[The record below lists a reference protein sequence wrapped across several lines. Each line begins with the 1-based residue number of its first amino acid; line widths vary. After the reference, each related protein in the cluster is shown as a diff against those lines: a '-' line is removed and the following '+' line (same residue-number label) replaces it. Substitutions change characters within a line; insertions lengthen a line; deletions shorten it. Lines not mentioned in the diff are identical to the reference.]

1 MPENILPGALVF
13 DKDLEIY
20 GVVMRV
26 HPGQVQVFL
35 DSNTTKIFSDL
46 SRIERVEFGQR
57 VQQHH
62 PKRSGFKLAQVSVDP
77 PVWKVAFGMDEAPMD
92 VPEANLRPDDS
103 LDPYERVVDGKDPGE
118 GEQTLLTTFSHYLL
132 NEHKNN
138 DLVAL
143 DTARV
148 DVKPHQVSVIHRV
161 VSNYPHR
168 YLLCDEVG
176 LGKTIE
182 AGMIMKELRAR
193 GLADRVLIIVP
204 SNLKRQW
211 QFELKSKF
219 NEIFSILDSSTL
231 RVAANDGTGEN
242 PFARFKSVIVS
253 EAWISDPKNA
263 TEVEKVAWDL
273 VIVDEAH
280 HARRHK
286 DRTSTRL
293 YELVY
298 RLTDSAKF
306 PDRAVLFLTA
316 TPMQLHSYEL
326 FSLIEMIDPTLFP
339 SYEDFSSH
347 SSKIKK
353 LKQLANRI
361 DAATDL
367 NELDED
373 SIEELAKW
381 LNFSDSEVRS
391 FLTSESKAVILER
404 LGKEHRL
411 TEILI
416 RNRKAK
422 VLGFME
428 RRAFRWDVEL
438 TVEEEEIIN
447 QIEDYV
453 ESGYRAADASG
464 AQAIGFLMTT
474 FQKMTASS
482 LSTIKESLIRRRNRL
497 SSSDPVEEDL
507 EEDNRAL
514 LEDLEIE
521 FEESGISTSDL
532 TFDKSVEIG
541 KLNKLINSLEQIKID
556 SKAQVL
562 ISKMKSL
569 AEDEVPKVLIFT
581 EYRATQA
588 YLADLLEKEGWGV
601 NLFHGSQS
609 AMQRDD
615 SVEAFRSNT
624 GPQVLISTEAG
635 AEGRNFQFC
644 HLLVNYDLPWNPM
657 TVEQRIGRID
667 RMGQQNIV
675 MVFNFCVKNSIEER
689 VLEVLDRRINLF
701 ENTIGGLDPILG
713 EVAGELREI
722 MKKARDDR
730 PAALEEL
737 GAKLELG
744 VEEAREANENLQDL
758 IMDTKSYSREIA
770 ERIQGEKSQID
781 PVVQEEYMKRL
792 LVSQRTRVRRNE
804 REREYEVN
812 FFAPFTDKYPDIFR
826 HADELKRRVVF
837 RNDERQDS
845 DFVQYMAF
853 GHPVIDA
860 AVSEVTAPLWPG
872 SVGARLIQASDG
884 QSEVSGWFFLYSIEI
899 PDIRKRTKLVP
910 VFISNEGKSDDQF
923 ANSLVLRIAERLPE
937 ERGVIDEDARQL
949 IKKLKPI
956 ADEEINDEVKNISAQ
971 IKANSQERIDKELE
985 KLEKYYSNRIDIC
998 QMRIESTEN
1007 TIAGFRSSSDLGEQK
1022 ILPVWQ
1028 ARLKKEQELQFSY
1041 RAELTR
1047 RKADLELLR
1056 NPSCTQRL
1064 VQAVFVKVCAV

>member
-1 MPENILPGALVF
+1 MTDEILLGALIF
-13 DKDLEIY
+13 DKELEVF
-20 GVVMRV
+20 GVVMRIRPNQIEV
-26 HPGQVQVFL
+26 LLDTNQVKL
-35 DSNTTKIFSDL
+35 FSDL
-46 SRIERVEFGQR
+46 TKIERVKFGQR
-57 VQQHH
+57 VQMHN
-62 PKRSGFKLAQVSVDP
+62 PKRSGYKLSQVSFVP

-103 LDPYERVVDGKDPGE
+103 LDPYERVLAGKDPGTM
-118 GEQTLLTTFSHYLL
+118 EQTLMTTFSHFLL
-132 NEHKNN
+132 NEHRNN

-148 DVKPHQVSVIHRV
+148 DIKPHQVSVIHRV

-193 GLADRVLIIVP
+193 GQADRVLIIVP

-231 RVAANDGTGEN
+231 RVAVNDGTGEN

-263 TEVEKVAWDL
+263 REVEKIAWDL

-286 DRTSTRL
+286 DRTTTRL
-293 YELVY
+293 YELVSK
-298 RLTDSAKF
+298 LTDSAKF

-316 TPMQLHSYEL
+316 TPMQLNSYEL
-326 FSLIEMIDPTLFP
+326 YSLIEMIDPTLFP
-339 SYEDFSSH
+339 SYDDFSAH
-347 SSKIKK
+347 SSKIVC
-353 LKQLANRI
+353 LKELASRI
-361 DAATDL
+361 DSVPHLVDL
-367 NELDED
+367 DDE
-373 SIEELAKW
+373 SIQELADW
-381 LNFSDSEVRS
+381 LKFSDSEVRE
-391 FLTSESKAVILER
+391 FLRSGSRGEILEK

-411 TEILI
+411 TEVLI

-438 TVEEEEIIN
+438 TTEEEAIID

-482 LSTIKESLIRRRNRL
+482 LSTIRESLIRRRNRL
-497 SSSDPVEEDL
+497 ASSDSIADDS

-521 FEESGISTSDL
+521 FDESGISEDELGFNKTDEL
-532 TFDKSVEIG
+532 L
-541 KLNKLINSLEQIKID
+541 KLNKLISSLEQIKID

-581 EYRATQA
+581 EYRATQS
-588 YLADLLEKEGWGV
+588 YLAELLAKEGWGV

-609 AMQRDD
+609 ALQRDN
-615 SVEAFRSNT
+615 SVETFRT
-624 GPQVLISTEAG
+624 GVGPQVLISTEAG

-701 ENTIGGLDPILG
+701 KNTIGGLDPILG

-730 PAALEEL
+730 PAAMEKL
-737 GAKLELG
+737 GAKLEQG
-744 VEEAREANENLQDL
+744 VEEARRANEHLQDL

-781 PVVQEEYMKRL
+781 PVVQEDYMKRL
-792 LVSQRTRVRRNE
+792 LASQRTYIRRNE
-804 REREYEVN
+804 KECEYEVR
-812 FFAPFTDKYPDIFR
+812 FYAPFTDRHPELFK
-826 HADELKRRVVF
+826 HADELSRRVVF

-860 AVSEVTAPLWPG
+860 AVSAVTAPLWPG
-872 SVGARLIQASDG
+872 SIGARLIQAG
-884 QSEVSGWFFLYSIEI
+884 EELPETIGWFFLYLIEI

-910 VFISNEGKSDDQF
+910 IFISKEGISKEEI
-923 ANSLVLRIAERLPE
+923 ATVLVSRIAKQFSE
-937 ERGVIDEDARQL
+937 ELGVLNDDSRQL
-949 IKKLKPI
+949 ITELKLI
-956 ADEEINDEVKNISAQ
+956 ADQQINEVVDNISSQ
-971 IKANSQERIDKELE
+971 IKGSSQERIDNEVL
-985 KLEKYYSNRIDIC
+985 KLENYYSNRIGIC
-998 QMRIESTEN
+998 QKRIDSTEI
-1007 TIAGFRSSSDLGEQK
+1007 TLAGFKSSTDSGTQK
-1022 ILPVWQ
+1022 ILPVWE
-1028 ARLKKEQELQFSY
+1028 ARLKKEHELRLSY
-1041 RAELTR
+1041 TAELER

-1064 VQAVFVKVCAV
+1064 VQAVFVNVSAQ

>member
-1 MPENILPGALVF
+1 MMNGILLGALVF

-20 GVVMRV
+20 GIVMRIQANQV
-26 HPGQVQVFL
+26 HILL
-35 DSNTTKIFSDL
+35 DTNQPKIISDL
-46 SRIERVEFGQR
+46 SKIERVEFGQR
-57 VQQHH
+57 VQMMN
-62 PKRSGFKLAQVSVDP
+62 PKRSGFKLGQVSVEP
-77 PVWKVAFGMDEAPMD
+77 PVWKVAFGMEEAPMD

-103 LDPYERVVDGKDPGE
+103 LDPYERVLDGKDPGPIE
-118 GEQTLLTTFSHYLL
+118 LTRLTTFSHYLM

-168 YLLCDEVG
+168 FLLCDEVG

-280 HARRHK
+280 HARRHR

-293 YELVY
+293 YDLVN
-298 RLTDSAKF
+298 RLTDSAQF

-326 FSLIEMIDPTLFP
+326 YSLIEMIDPTLFP
-339 SYEDFSSH
+339 SYEDFLAH
-347 SSKIKK
+347 SSKVVK
-353 LKQLANRI
+353 LKQLANQI
-361 DAATDL
+361 DSVAHLDDL
-367 NELDED
+367 EEE
-373 SIEELAKW
+373 SIEELAEW
-381 LNFSDSEVRS
+381 LKLSSEEVRH
-391 FLTSESKAVILER
+391 FLISESKSEILER

-411 TEILI
+411 TEVLI

-438 TVEEEEIIN
+438 TAEEEEIID

-497 SSSDPVEEDL
+497 LANDPVADDL

-521 FEESGISTSDL
+521 FEESGIVQTDQN
-532 TFDKSVEIG
+532 FDKSVELK
-541 KLNKLINSLEQIKID
+541 KLNKLIGSLEQIKID
-556 SKAQVL
+556 SKALVL

-609 AMQRDD
+609 AMQRDN
-615 SVEAFRSNT
+615 SVESFRNGV

-730 PAALEEL
+730 PAALDEL
-737 GAKLELG
+737 GAKLEHG
-744 VEEAREANENLQDL
+744 VDEARKANESLQDL

-804 REREYEVN
+804 KEREYEVN
-812 FFAPFTDKYPDIFR
+812 FFAPFTDRHPEIFR
-826 HADELKRRVVF
+826 HADELNRRVVF
-837 RNDERQDS
+837 RSDERQDS

-860 AVSEVTAPLWPG
+860 AVSEVIAPLWPG
-872 SVGARLIQASDG
+872 SVGARLIPADDELN
-884 QSEVSGWFFLYSIEI
+884 EVVGWFFLYSIEI

-910 VFISNEGKSDDQF
+910 VFISIDGVSDDGI
-923 ANSLVLRIAERLPE
+923 ASVLVSRIANWLPE
-937 ERGVIDEDARQL
+937 ERGVIDDDSRQL
-949 IKKLKPI
+949 IKELKLI
-956 ADEEINDEVKNISAQ
+956 ADQKVNDEVNNISSE
-971 IKANSQERIDKELE
+971 IKATSQERIDKELE
-985 KLEKYYSNRIDIC
+985 KLGNYYSNRISIC
-998 QMRIESTEN
+998 QKRIESTEN
-1007 TIAGFRSSSDLGEQK
+1007 TLAGFKTSTDQGVQK

-1028 ARLKKEQELQFSY
+1028 ARLKKEHELQFSY
-1041 RAELTR
+1041 RAELDR
-1047 RKADLELLR
+1047 RKAELELLR
-1056 NPSCTQRL
+1056 HPSCTQKL
-1064 VQAVFVKVCAV
+1064 VQAVFVKVSAA

>member
-1 MPENILPGALVF
+1 MNGILLGALVF

-20 GVVMRV
+20 GIVMRIQANQV
-26 HPGQVQVFL
+26 HILL
-35 DSNTTKIFSDL
+35 DTNQPKIISDL
-46 SRIERVEFGQR
+46 SKIERVEFGQR
-57 VQQHH
+57 VQMMN
-62 PKRSGFKLAQVSVDP
+62 PKRSGFKLGQVSVEP
-77 PVWKVAFGMDEAPMD
+77 PVWKVAFGMEEAPMD

-103 LDPYERVVDGKDPGE
+103 LDPYERVLDGKDPGPIE
-118 GEQTLLTTFSHYLL
+118 LTRLTTFSHYLM

-168 YLLCDEVG
+168 FLLCDEVG

-280 HARRHK
+280 HARRHR

-293 YELVY
+293 YDLVN
-298 RLTDSAKF
+298 RLTDSAQF

-326 FSLIEMIDPTLFP
+326 YSLIEMIDPTLFP
-339 SYEDFSSH
+339 SYEDFLAH
-347 SSKIKK
+347 SSKVVK
-353 LKQLANRI
+353 LKQLANQI
-361 DAATDL
+361 DSVAHLDDL
-367 NELDED
+367 EEE
-373 SIEELAKW
+373 SIEELAEW
-381 LNFSDSEVRS
+381 LKLSSEEVRH
-391 FLTSESKAVILER
+391 FLISESKSEILER

-411 TEILI
+411 TEVLI

-438 TVEEEEIIN
+438 TAEEEEIID

-497 SSSDPVEEDL
+497 LANDPVADDL

-521 FEESGISTSDL
+521 FEESGIVQTDQN
-532 TFDKSVEIG
+532 FDKSVELK
-541 KLNKLINSLEQIKID
+541 KLNKLIGSLEQIKID
-556 SKAQVL
+556 SKALVL

-609 AMQRDD
+609 AMQRDN
-615 SVEAFRSNT
+615 SVESFRNGV

-730 PAALEEL
+730 PAALDEL
-737 GAKLELG
+737 GAKLEHG
-744 VEEAREANENLQDL
+744 VDEARKANESLQDL

-804 REREYEVN
+804 
-812 FFAPFTDKYPDIFR
+812 
-826 HADELKRRVVF
+826 
-837 RNDERQDS
+837 
-845 DFVQYMAF
+845 
-853 GHPVIDA
+853 
-860 AVSEVTAPLWPG
+860 
-872 SVGARLIQASDG
+872 
-884 QSEVSGWFFLYSIEI
+884 
-899 PDIRKRTKLVP
+899 
-910 VFISNEGKSDDQF
+910 
-923 ANSLVLRIAERLPE
+923 
-937 ERGVIDEDARQL
+937 
-949 IKKLKPI
+949 
-956 ADEEINDEVKNISAQ
+956 
-971 IKANSQERIDKELE
+971 
-985 KLEKYYSNRIDIC
+985 
-998 QMRIESTEN
+998 
-1007 TIAGFRSSSDLGEQK
+1007 
-1022 ILPVWQ
+1022 
-1028 ARLKKEQELQFSY
+1028 
-1041 RAELTR
+1041 
-1047 RKADLELLR
+1047 
-1056 NPSCTQRL
+1056 
-1064 VQAVFVKVCAV
+1064 

>member
-1 MPENILPGALVF
+1 MPESILPGALVF

-26 HPGQVQVFL
+26 QPGQVQVYL
-35 DSNTTKIFSDL
+35 DSNQTKNFSDP

-57 VQQHH
+57 VQQLN
-62 PKRSGFKLAQVSVDP
+62 PKRSGFKLAQVSDDP

-103 LDPYERVVDGKDPGE
+103 LDPFERVIDGKDSGTV
-118 GEQTLLTTFSHYLL
+118 EQTLLTTFSHYLL

-219 NEIFSILDSSTL
+219 NETFSILDSSTM

-273 VIVDEAH
+273 IVVDEAH
-280 HARRHK
+280 HARRHR

-293 YELVY
+293 YELVFK
-298 RLTDSAKF
+298 LTDSAKF

-316 TPMQLHSYEL
+316 TPMQLHPYEL
-326 FSLIEMIDPTLFP
+326 YSLIEMIDPTLFP
-339 SYEDFSSH
+339 SFEDFLSE

-361 DAATDL
+361 DAATHLDV
-367 NELDED
+367 LDED
-373 SIEELAKW
+373 SIEELERW
-381 LNFSDSEVRS
+381 LNLANNEVRS
-391 FLTSESKAVILER
+391 LLASESKSDILER

-422 VLGFME
+422 VFGFME

-438 TVEEEEIIN
+438 TSEEEDIIN

-453 ESGYRAADASG
+453 ESGYRAADVSG

-497 SSSDPVEEDL
+497 LSIDPVEEGL
-507 EEDNRAL
+507 EEEYQPL

-521 FEESGISTSDL
+521 FEESGISTEDL
-532 TFDKSVEIG
+532 TFNKSVELAI
-541 KLNKLINSLEQIKID
+541 LSQLIESLEKIKID

-609 AMQRDD
+609 ALQRDNSVD
-615 SVEAFRSNT
+615 SFRNNA

-730 PAALEEL
+730 PAALEAL

-792 LVSQRTRVRRNE
+792 LVSQRTRIRRNE
-804 REREYEVN
+804 HEREYEVN
-812 FFAPFTDKYPDIFR
+812 FFAPFTDKYPEIFK
-826 HADELKRRVVF
+826 HADELNRRVVF

-845 DFVQYMAF
+845 EFVQYMAF

-872 SVGARLIQASDG
+872 AVGARLIPTSNH
-884 QSEVSGWFFLYSIEI
+884 QSEVIGWFFLYLIEI

-910 VFISNEGKSDDQF
+910 VFISDEGESDDEF
-923 ANSLVLRIAERLPE
+923 AKSLVLRIADRQAE
-937 ERGVIDEDARQL
+937 ERGVIDQGAREL

-956 ADEEINDEVKNISAQ
+956 ADKSINDEVNKISTQ
-971 IKANSQERIDKELE
+971 IMANSQERIDKEVD
-985 KLEKYYSNRIDIC
+985 KLEKYYLNRIGIC
-998 QMRIESTEN
+998 QMRIESTEK
-1007 TIAGFRSSSDLGEQK
+1007 TISRLRSSSDLGDQK

-1041 RAELTR
+1041 RAELDR
-1047 RKADLELLR
+1047 RKAELELLR

-1064 VQAVFVKVCAV
+1064 VQAVFVRVSVV